1 MLKQIHA
8 KHQAGVTLVELMIGL
23 TLGLVVSGAAISL
36 VASISQSN
44 GETIR
49 ATRLTQ
55 ELRSLSDIVTLEAR
69 RAHGVSDPLAN
80 VGMGDVAPVSACDI
94 APVASAT
101 CLKIGYDCDLAAG
114 TGKFRTFSFSNGQM
128 LLATATT
135 ATDAALDCAV
145 APGGGISVLNSSEL
159 ALDAVDISAAAD
171 GSINLVLTGHLT
183 SDAASTSRT
192 LKRTIWPR
200 SALVAP

>member
-1 MLKQIHA
+1 MLKQVHA

-23 TLGLVVSGAAISL
+23 TLGLIVSGAAISL

-44 GETIR
+44 GQTIR

-69 RAHGVSDPLAN
+69 RAHGVTDPLAN
-80 VGMGDVAPVSACDI
+80 VGMGDDAPVSACDI

-101 CLKIGYDCDLAAG
+101 CLKIGYDCDTAAG
-114 TGKFRTFSFSNGQM
+114 TGKFRTFSYANGQM
-128 LLATATT
+128 LLATAT
-135 ATDAALDCAV
+135 DAAPAC
-145 APGGGISVLNSSEL
+145 GTGSVLNSSEL
-159 ALDAVDISAAAD
+159 ALDAVSISAVAD

-183 SDAASTSRT
+183 SDATSTSRT